1 MSTATHDSCA
11 HGASMSIPFFFA
23 GDLGIPKALLHFV
36 SICTRRAPERH
47 FGAAPRGRTSWLCVI
62 ARSTLHI
69 FPPCTC
75 LSNPRLPI
83 LLTKHGL
90 GAASKN
96 TSSDCSRSTKR
107 ELRSAASLGRRL
119 LLPHKDQLRCTDV
132 TAPPAILHA
141 TTTSCCL
148 TYL

>member
-1 MSTATHDSCA
+1 MPPAPTVPRCRYL
-11 HGASMSIPFFFA
+11 FLLKLA

-47 FGAAPRGRTSWLCVI
+47 FGAAPRGRTSWLCVM

-132 TAPPAILHA
+132 TAPPAVLHA